1 MLTLTSLL
9 RPIFMKR
16 IKESGNFE
24 KYEDEIQFAQLKSC
38 SKAQPKRN
46 TANGTDSNTY
56 ITTTTT
62 AGKSRWYTTKT
73 FATT

>member
-24 KYEDEIQFAQLKSC
+24 KYEDEIQFAQLKKLLKS
-38 SKAQPKRN
+38 AAETEYGKRYGFKHIYN
-46 TANGTDSNTY
+46 YNDY
-56 ITTTTT
+56 
-62 AGKSRWYTTKT
+62 RR
-73 FATT
+73 